1 MGFQCAAFGFVL
13 AKHPSIY
20 DLILFTVKSFQYQ
33 DKKYDMPKV
42 LKNTEL
48 KSDLKEFV
56 GECDCF
62 DLNDFESQVQNLVY
76 YDDIV
81 QDMEYADQFTYKENS
96 KIKVSN
102 PTSCNLM
109 IWIAK
114 YDDESEPLARLMH
127 GSDYHRQKLNEKDM
141 ADLFAWKRQLVDQN
155 RMDSDVFLEMTSN
168 CCG

>member
-1 MGFQCAAFGFVL
+1 MGFQCAAFGFIL
-13 AKHPSIY
+13 AEHPSIY
-20 DLILFTVKSFQYQ
+20 ELILFTVKSFQYQ

-48 KSDLKEFV
+48 KSDVKEFV

-62 DLNDFESQVQNLVY
+62 DMNDFESQVQNLVY

-114 YDDESEPLARLMH
+114 YDD
-127 GSDYHRQKLNEKDM
+127 GSDCDRQKEFDEEDM
-141 ADLFAWKRQLVDQN
+141 ADLFAWKRKLVDQN
-155 RMDSDVFLEMTSN
+155 RMDSDTFLEMTSN